1 MNDFFVSNGRE
12 QVNKMKLFFKIF
24 ALILILIVFGGTLVF
39 LYNKSQKKPV
49 VFETKSPFITNIIK
63 KTVATGSIVPR
74 KEIEIKPQISGII
87 EEIFV
92 EPGDK
97 VKKDDLIAR
106 IRVIPNM
113 ISLNNAEV
121 RLNLSRINLDD
132 TKRELDRR
140 YKLYKKGIISA
151 SQYQEYEMAYNSARE
166 EMDAADNNLQLI
178 KAGVRKN
185 PGEETNTLIR
195 STIDGMILDI
205 PVKEGNSVIET
216 NNFNAGTT
224 IAVIAD
230 MMEMIFEGKVDES
243 EVGKIKAGMNLI
255 LSVGAVEKEKFN
267 AILEYISPKGVEEE
281 GAIQFEIRAKMNLK
295 KSHFIRAGYS
305 ANADIV
311 LEKKDSVLAL
321 NESLLQ
327 FEGDRVFVE
336 VENEPEQFDKRYIEV
351 GLSDGI
357 NIEIVKGLSKED
369 KIKVWNKLKIK

>member
-1 MNDFFVSNGRE
+1 MNDFFVSNGRK
-12 QVNKMKLFFKIF
+12 QVKKLKLFFKIF

-205 PVKEGNSVIET
+205 PVKEGKSVIET

>member
-1 MNDFFVSNGRE
+1 
-12 QVNKMKLFFKIF
+12 MKLFFKIF

-140 YKLYKKGIISA
+140 YKLYEKGIISA

-166 EMDAADNNLQLI
+166 EMDAADNQ
-178 KAGVRKN
+178 
-185 PGEETNTLIR
+185 
-195 STIDGMILDI
+195 
-205 PVKEGNSVIET
+205 
-216 NNFNAGTT
+216 
-224 IAVIAD
+224 
-230 MMEMIFEGKVDES
+230 S
-243 EVGKIKAGMNLI
+243 EVTGK
-255 LSVGAVEKEKFN
+255 S
-267 AILEYISPKGVEEE
+267 S
-281 GAIQFEIRAKMNLK
+281 
-295 KSHFIRAGYS
+295 
-305 ANADIV
+305 
-311 LEKKDSVLAL
+311 
-321 NESLLQ
+321 
-327 FEGDRVFVE
+327 
-336 VENEPEQFDKRYIEV
+336 
-351 GLSDGI
+351 
-357 NIEIVKGLSKED
+357 
-369 KIKVWNKLKIK
+369 

>member
-1 MNDFFVSNGRE
+1 
-12 QVNKMKLFFKIF
+12 
-24 ALILILIVFGGTLVF
+24 
-39 LYNKSQKKPV
+39 
-49 VFETKSPFITNIIK
+49 
-63 KTVATGSIVPR
+63 
-74 KEIEIKPQISGII
+74 
-87 EEIFV
+87 
-92 EPGDK
+92 
-97 VKKDDLIAR
+97 
-106 IRVIPNM
+106 M
-113 ISLNNAEV
+113 ISLNNAEA

-140 YKLYKKGIISA
+140 YKLYEKGIISA

-205 PVKEGNSVIET
+205 PVKEGKSVIET

-243 EVGKIKAGMNLI
+243 EVGKIKTGMNLI
-255 LSVGAVEKEKFN
+255 LSVGAVEKEKFD

-281 GAIQFEIRAKMNLK
+281 GAIQFEIRAKMDLK

-311 LEKKDSVLAL
+311 LEKKDSVLAI

-336 VENEPEQFDKRYIEV
+336 VENEPQQFEKSYIEI

-357 NIEIVKGLSKED
+357 NIEIVIGLSKED
-369 KIKVWNKLKIK
+369 KIKVWNKVKTK

>member
-12 QVNKMKLFFKIF
+12 QVKKMKLFFKIF

-140 YKLYKKGIISA
+140 YKLYEKGIISA

-205 PVKEGNSVIET
+205 PVKEGKSVIET

-336 VENEPEQFDKRYIEV
+336 VENEPEQFEKRYIEV

>member
-1 MNDFFVSNGRE
+1 MYDLSIPNGRE
-12 QVNKMKLFFKIF
+12 RIQKMKLFLKILS
-24 ALILILIVFGGTLVF
+24 LIIILIVFGGTLLF
-39 LYNKSQKKPV
+39 LYNKSREKPV
-49 VFETKSPFITNIIK
+49 IFETRSPFITNVIK

-87 EEIFV
+87 EEIYV

-113 ISLNNAEV
+113 ISLNNAEA
-121 RLNLSRINLDD
+121 RLKLAQINLDD
-132 TKRELDRR
+132 AKRELERQ
-140 YKLYKKGIISA
+140 YKLFKKEIIST
-151 SQYQEYEMAYNSARE
+151 SKYQEYEMAYNSAKE
-166 EMDAADNNLQLI
+166 EMAAADNNLQLI
-178 KAGVRKN
+178 KAGVTKN

-205 PVKEGNSVIET
+205 PVKEGKSVIET

-230 MMEMIFEGKVDES
+230 MMEMIFQGKVDES
-243 EVGKIKAGMNLI
+243 EVGKIKTGMDLI
-255 LSVGAVEKEKFN
+255 LSVGAVEKEKFD
-267 AILEYISPKGVEEE
+267 AILEYISPKGVAEE
-281 GAIQFEIRAKMNLK
+281 GAIQFEIRAKMKLK

-311 LEKKDSVLAL
+311 LEKKDSVLAI

-327 FEGDRVFVE
+327 FEEDRVFVE
-336 VENEPEQFDKRYIEV
+336 VENEPRQFVKRYIEV

-357 NIEIVKGLSKED
+357 NIEIVEGLSKKD
-369 KIKVWNKLKIK
+369 KVKVWNKVKK

>member
-1 MNDFFVSNGRE
+1 
-12 QVNKMKLFFKIF
+12 MKLFLKIF
-24 ALILILIVFGGTLVF
+24 ILILILILFGGTLVF
-39 LYNKSQKKPV
+39 LYNKSQKKPII
-49 VFETKSPFITNIIK
+49 FETRNPFITNIIK

-74 KEIEIKPQISGII
+74 KEIEIKPQISGIL

-97 VKKDDLIAR
+97 VKRDDLIAR

-113 ISLNNAEV
+113 ISLNNAKA
-121 RLNLSRINLDD
+121 RFNLARINLADS
-132 TKRELDRR
+132 KRELDRR
-140 YKLYKKGIISA
+140 YKLHEKGIIS
-151 SQYQEYEMAYNSARE
+151 SSKYQEYEMAYNSARE
-166 EMDAADNNLQLI
+166 ELEAAEDNFQLI
-178 KAGVRKN
+178 KAGVTKR

-205 PVKEGNSVIET
+205 PVKEGKSVIET
-216 NNFNAGTT
+216 NNFNQGTT

-243 EVGKIKAGMNLI
+243 EVGKIKPGMHLI

-267 AILEYISPKGVEEE
+267 AILEYISPKGVKEE
-281 GAIQFEIRAKMNLK
+281 GAIQFEIRARMELK

-311 LEKKDSVLAL
+311 LKKKDSVLAI

-327 FEGDRVFVE
+327 FEGDKVFVE
-336 VENEPEQFDKRYIEV
+336 VENGIQQFEKRYIEV

-357 NIEIVKGLSKED
+357 NIEIAKGLSKKD
-369 KIKVWNKLKIK
+369 KIKVWNKVKKK

>member
-1 MNDFFVSNGRE
+1 
-12 QVNKMKLFFKIF
+12 
-24 ALILILIVFGGTLVF
+24 
-39 LYNKSQKKPV
+39 
-49 VFETKSPFITNIIK
+49 
-63 KTVATGSIVPR
+63 
-74 KEIEIKPQISGII
+74 
-87 EEIFV
+87 
-92 EPGDK
+92 
-97 VKKDDLIAR
+97 
-106 IRVIPNM
+106 M
-113 ISLNNAEV
+113 ISLNNAET
-121 RLNLSRINLDD
+121 RLNLSRINLND

-140 YKLYKKGIISA
+140 YKLYEKGIISA

-205 PVKEGNSVIET
+205 PVKEGKSVIET

-230 MMEMIFEGKVDES
+230 MMEMIFKGKVDES

-281 GAIQFEIRAKMNLK
+281 GAIQFEIRAKMDLK

-311 LEKKDSVLAL
+311 LEKKDSVLAI

-336 VENEPEQFDKRYIEV
+336 VENKPQQFEKRYIEV

-369 KIKVWNKLKIK
+369 KIKVWNKVKIN

>member
-1 MNDFFVSNGRE
+1 MHKE
-12 QVNKMKLFFKIF
+12 MKLFFKILS
-24 ALILILIVFGGTLVF
+24 LILILIVFGGTLVF
-39 LYNKSQKKPV
+39 LYHKSQKKPV
-49 VFETKSPFITNIIK
+49 IFETKSPFITNIIK

-113 ISLNNAEV
+113 ISLNNAKA
-121 RLNLSRINLDD
+121 RFNLARINLED

-140 YKLYKKGIISA
+140 YKLHEKGIIS
-151 SQYQEYEMAYNSARE
+151 SSKYEEYEMAYSSARE
-166 EMDAADNNLQLI
+166 ELDAAGDNLQLI
-178 KAGVRKN
+178 KDGVTKN

-205 PVKEGNSVIET
+205 PVKEGKSVIET

-230 MMEMIFEGKVDES
+230 MMEMIFKGKVDES
-243 EVGKIKAGMNLI
+243 EVGKIKTGMNLI
-255 LSVGAVEKEKFN
+255 LSVGAVEKEKFD
-267 AILEYISPKGVEEE
+267 AILEYISPKGVAEE
-281 GAIQFEIRAKMNLK
+281 GAIQFEIRADIKLK

-311 LEKKDSVLAL
+311 LEKKDNVLAI

-327 FEGDRVFVE
+327 FEEDRVFVE
-336 VENEPEQFDKRYIEV
+336 VENKPRQFEKRYIEV

-357 NIEIVKGLSKED
+357 NIEIVKGLSKKD
-369 KIKVWNKLKIK
+369 KVKVWNKVKIK

>member
-1 MNDFFVSNGRE
+1 MHDLFVSNGRE
-12 QVNKMKLFFKIF
+12 RVQKMKLFFKIF
-24 ALILILIVFGGTLVF
+24 ALILILIVFGSTLVF

-49 VFETKSPFITNIIK
+49 VFKTRSPFITNIIK

-74 KEIEIKPQISGII
+74 KEIEIKPQISGIL

-113 ISLNNAEV
+113 ISLNNAET
-121 RLNLSRINLDD
+121 RLSLSRINLDD
-132 TKRELDRR
+132 TKREFDRR
-140 YKLYKKGIISA
+140 YKLYEKGIISA
-151 SQYQEYEMAYNSARE
+151 SQYQKYEMAYNSARE
-166 EMDAADNNLQLI
+166 EMDASDNNLQLI

-205 PVKEGNSVIET
+205 PVKEGKSVIET

-230 MMEMIFEGKVDES
+230 MMEMIFKGKVDES
-243 EVGKIKAGMNLI
+243 EVGKIKTGMNLI
-255 LSVGAVEKEKFN
+255 LSVGAVEKDKFD
-267 AILEYISPKGVEEE
+267 AVLEYISPKGVAEE
-281 GAIQFEIRAKMNLK
+281 GAIQFEIRAKMKLK

-311 LEKKDSVLAL
+311 LEKRDSVLAI

-336 VENEPEQFDKRYIEV
+336 VENEPEQFEKRYIEV

-369 KIKVWNKLKIK
+369 KIKVWNKVKIN